1 MRARVIRNF
10 TKIKLNRGEMREI
23 FIPLDRSVCRTCH
36 KVRIKRRIFRDDFD
50 DEHKNFICF
59 CDIHQQNGQNFNNNI
74 TPNNNNEHLNNNNE
88 NNQIDNHNADMD
100 DQELSNV
107 VDNRQNN
114 QNNNANINQN
124 QNNQDHQNNNNVNIN
139 ENQNNQDHQNN
150 NNVNINQNHN
160 DIIPLNN
167 IFVTRLEF
175 NQFRQ
180 EIRQEIQLIQNNQN
194 NSRQQ
199 IDDMQNNIIH
209 LQNEVQILRNKLN
222 GTRNEINLGFK
233 SLGQRIDSLNR
244 H

>member
-100 DQELSNV
+100 DQELANV
-107 VDNRQNN
+107 VDNGQNN

-139 ENQNNQDHQNN
+139 
-150 NNVNINQNHN
+150 QNHN
-160 DIIPLNN
+160 DIIPLND
-167 IFVTRLEF
+167 IYVTRLEF

-194 NSRQQ
+194 N
-199 IDDMQNNIIH
+199 MQNNIND
-209 LQNEVQILRNKLN
+209 LQNEAQI
-222 GTRNEINLGFK
+222 
-233 SLGQRIDSLNR
+233 
-244 H
+244 